1 MIRILTLLVSLFSFG
16 LVDLADITYEI
27 PVTDMLYFND
37 TPIAELNGLTLNDVF
52 VGGQLLLNNEFKIDG
67 DLNGIADGWVSPTTL
82 YVATL
87 NNGVQKIA
95 YGTNTNNFISIGQSI
110 TINTATTYYINS
122 DVNSDIGN
130 IGLLFRNGITGA
142 IRNNFGTFN
151 NSAVVTSTQ
160 TATTLAFYN
169 DGSISPTRYIQL
181 SYAYAYNLTSL
192 GIPSLTKAQLDRYFE
207 LWQNPE
213 LNITYEIN
221 TLDTQDLVILL
232 ASQSVWTI
240 MIHLLYKYAY
250 RPKKKS
256 KRLGM

>member
-37 TPIAELNGLTLNDVF
+37 IPIAQLNNLTLNEIF
-52 VGGQLLLNNEFKIDG
+52 EIPLSNHTTITWNSGGTSTITYDSNDNLIQTSNNTTFYM
-67 DLNGIADGWVSPTTL
+67 NGTGHLMQQNNQYYVNVSVT
-82 YVATL
+82 
-87 NNGVQKIA
+87 
-95 YGTNTNNFISIGQSI
+95 TNTNFNSIGIYFGNSSI
-110 TINTATTYYINS
+110 TDGVTDGISNVTYNLSFKGTYQNSYI
-122 DVNSDIGN
+122 VVGM
-130 IGLLFRNGITGA
+130 
-142 IRNNFGTFN
+142 FN
-151 NSAVVTSTQ
+151 VFPTTSTNII
-160 TATTLAFYN
+160 TTSYYNVYDLTTL
-169 DGSISPTRYIQL
+169 G
-181 SYAYAYNLTSL
+181 LTSL
-192 GIPSLTKAQLDRYFE
+192 TKTQLDRYYE
-207 LWQNPE
+207 LWLNPE

-221 TLDTQDLVILL
+221 ELDTQDLIILL